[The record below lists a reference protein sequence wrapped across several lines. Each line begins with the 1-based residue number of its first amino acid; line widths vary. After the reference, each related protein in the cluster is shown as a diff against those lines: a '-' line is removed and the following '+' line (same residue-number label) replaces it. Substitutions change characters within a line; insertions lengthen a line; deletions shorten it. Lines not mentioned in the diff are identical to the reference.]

1 MRIPAV
7 RPASLTCSRK
17 GVVKGSAG
25 LARAATR
32 CIEGS
37 ISRNSST
44 LFPAVS
50 AAMLEKPVMLPPGRA
65 KLVTSPTAIGSA
77 TAAITIGMVVVA
89 CFAARAHGG
98 EGCHYDIYLRT
109 HEVGS
114 QLWHP
119 SRIAIRGTQ
128 LEDKVLTLRI
138 AEISEPEPQFPC
150 Q

>member
-7 RPASLTCSRK
+7 RPASRTCSRK

-32 CIEGS
+32 RVEGS
-37 ISRNSST
+37 ISRNNST

-89 CFAARAHGG
+89 CFAARAHGVKVATMTSTC
-98 EGCHYDIYLRT
+98 ET
-109 HEVGS
+109 HE
-114 QLWHP
+114 
-119 SRIAIRGTQ
+119 TQ
-128 LEDKVLTLRI
+128 
-138 AEISEPEPQFPC
+138 
-150 Q
+150 